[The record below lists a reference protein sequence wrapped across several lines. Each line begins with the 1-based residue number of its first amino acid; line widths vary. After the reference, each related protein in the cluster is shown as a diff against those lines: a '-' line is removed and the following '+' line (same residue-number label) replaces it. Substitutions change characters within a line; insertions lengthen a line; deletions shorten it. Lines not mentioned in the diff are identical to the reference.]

1 MTEPFDD
8 LRRYADDLAA
18 EVSPYTA
25 QRAVRAG
32 MAPRQRRP
40 RKAIVALVA
49 TGLLGVSNVA
59 LAATADSAVP
69 GDALYGV
76 DRGYERVADLLGLGG
91 PRVAERMQ
99 ETGILI
105 ERGQVG
111 MALDLVQ
118 ETLTKVLDS
127 DDPQA
132 EFDTL
137 VENATGMPEVVNHLV
152 GVAHLIS
159 TDDDVTGQDVAELA
173 RQLGEH
179 LARERSNRPDHAGP
193 PEDSPAA
200 TAPGQTGETPANPSQ
215 GGGQP

>member
-1 MTEPFDD
+1 MTEPFDA

-18 EVSPYTA
+18 EVSPFAA
-25 QRAVRAG
+25 QRAVRAA
-32 MAPRQRRP
+32 MAPHNRRP
-40 RKAIVALVA
+40 RKAIIALVA
-49 TGLLGVSNVA
+49 TGLLGLSNVA
-59 LAATADSAVP
+59 LAATADAAVP

-76 DRGYERVADLLGLGG
+76 DRAYERAADLVGLGG

-99 ETGILI
+99 DTGILF

-111 MALDLVQ
+111 MALELVQ
-118 ETLTKVLDS
+118 ETLTKVLES

-132 EFDTL
+132 EFDAL

-159 TDDDVTGQDVAELA
+159 TDDDISGQEVAELA

-193 PEDSPAA
+193 PEDSPGA
-200 TAPGQTGETPANPSQ
+200 TARGRSGETPATPSQ
-215 GGGQP
+215 GVGRP